1 MEFRPCLLVGLSL
14 CGLILAALSGVAFA
28 DDSRDRT
35 QFGHDIT
42 VGPQEEVVEVTC
54 FGCNVRIRGKVKTDV
69 TTFGGNV
76 VVEDQGEIGSDTT
89 AFGGNVRL
97 EKGAE
102 VNAVTVFGGRLQ
114 RDPEASVEGDVTT
127 FTGSVWLFL
136 IFGLPFVILGAFT
149 ALVVWLV
156 RRTTRPAMPLAA

>member
-1 MEFRPCLLVGLSL
+1 MEFLPSLLRLSI
-14 CGLILAALSGVAFA
+14 CSSILATLSVVALA
-28 DDSRDRT
+28 DQPRDRT

-42 VGPQEEVVEVTC
+42 VGPQEEVLEVTC

-89 AFGGNVRL
+89 VFGGNVRL
-97 EKGAE
+97 EKGAQ

-114 RDPEASVEGDVTT
+114 RDPEASVDGDVTT
-127 FTGSVWLFL
+127 FTGMVWLFL
-136 IFGLPFVILGAFT
+136 IFGVPFVILGAFI
-149 ALVVWLV
+149 ALIVWLV
-156 RRTTRPAMPLAA
+156 RRMTRPAMPLAA